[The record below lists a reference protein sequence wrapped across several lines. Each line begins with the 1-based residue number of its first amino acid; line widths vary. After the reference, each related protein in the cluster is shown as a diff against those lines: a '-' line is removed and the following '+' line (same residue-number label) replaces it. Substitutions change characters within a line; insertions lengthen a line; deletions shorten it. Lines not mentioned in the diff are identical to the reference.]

1 MSKAP
6 ELKKHA
12 NGKFY
17 IHWIDGRRTRRA
29 STGKSEMAAAQIY
42 FGEWLI
48 NEQRAARDPKGAGLD
63 FADVW
68 AFYAKEALPKLV
80 SGENTARSGRH
91 LLEAFGD
98 LPVADIGQ
106 AHLDDYVRDR
116 RAGRIGRPA
125 KLSTIWLE
133 VAKLKAAVNFAIKR
147 RKLPATA
154 RLELDSLEPP
164 EVRDRWLRPEE
175 VDRIIAEAE
184 TRREGGRLSR
194 AERFLHLAIE
204 TAARR
209 AVIENLQWDQVDLEA
224 GVIHYHRHGDL
235 RSKKKRPSV
244 PISSRLRP
252 ILERAYEERITSYV
266 LDTSSDIY
274 HHIERIARA
283 ADVKGFHPHLLRHTA
298 ATWMA
303 RRGVPLWKIAGILG
317 NTMQMVEQVYA
328 KHSPDGLADAVE
340 HISAARKPAQAV
352 RPNVSA
358 NDDLGAL
365 SV

>member
-6 ELKKHA
+6 HLERHK
-12 NGKFY
+12 NEIYY

-29 STGKSEMAAAQIY
+29 STGEREMAAAQRF
-42 FGEWLI
+42 FGQWLL
-48 NEQRAARDPKGAGLD
+48 NEAHAAARPEKAVVD
-63 FADVW
+63 FATVW
-68 AFYAKEALPKLV
+68 GFYAKEALPKLV
-80 SGENTARSGRH
+80 SHENTLGVGRY

-98 LPVADIGQ
+98 LSVSDITQ
-106 AHLDDYVRDR
+106 THLDNYVRDR

-125 KLSTIWLE
+125 KHSTVWLE
-133 VAKLKAAVNFAIKR
+133 VGKLKAAVNFAIKR

-164 EVRDRWLRPEE
+164 EVRDRWLRVEE
-175 VDRIIAEAE
+175 FEKILAEAE
-184 TRREGGRLSR
+184 RRREGTRLSR
-194 AERFLHLAIE
+194 AERFLHIAIE

-209 AVIENLQWDQVDLEA
+209 RVIETLQWDQVDLEA
-224 GVIHYHRHGDL
+224 GVIHYHRHGDV

-252 ILERAYEERITSYV
+252 ILQQAFDEKTTSYV
-266 LDTSSDIY
+266 LDSSSDIY

-283 ADVKGFHPHLLRHTA
+283 AGVRGFYPHILRHTA

-340 HISAARKPAQAV
+340 HISAGRSPAREVGAT
-352 RPNVSA
+352 VSA
-358 NDDLGAL
+358 NAHLGAP

>member
-6 ELKKHA
+6 TLEQHE
-12 NGKFY
+12 NGRYY
-17 IHWIDGRRTRRA
+17 IHWLEGRRTRRV
-29 STGKSEMAAAQIY
+29 STGEREVAEAQKFFGRWLLNEAHAAARP
-42 FGEWLI
+42 EK
-48 NEQRAARDPKGAGLD
+48 AVVD
-63 FADVW
+63 FATVW
-68 AFYAKEALPKLV
+68 GLYAEEQLPKLV
-80 SGENTARSGRH
+80 SGENTAGSGRH
-91 LLEAFGD
+91 LLQAFGD
-98 LPVADIGQ
+98 LAISDIEQ
-106 AHLDDYVRDR
+106 AHVDRYVRDR

-125 KLSTIWLE
+125 KPSTIWLE
-133 VAKLKAAVNFAIKR
+133 VGKLKAAVNYAIKR
-147 RKLPATA
+147 RKLPASA
-154 RLELDSLEPP
+154 RLELDSLSPP

-175 VDRIIAEAE
+175 VDRIVAEARR
-184 TRREGGRLSR
+184 RREGDRLSR
-194 AERFLHLAIE
+194 AERFLHIAIE

-235 RSKKKRPSV
+235 RSKKRRPSV

-252 ILERAYEERITSYV
+252 ILQQAYDEKTTSYV

-274 HHIERIARA
+274 HHIERIAKA
-283 ADVKGFHPHLLRHTA
+283 AGVTGFYPHILRHTA

-317 NTMQMVEQVYA
+317 NTMQMIEQVYA

-340 HISAARKPAQAV
+340 HISAGRKPT
-352 RPNVSA
+352 VSLSA
-358 NDDLGAL
+358 DRGAIADLGAL